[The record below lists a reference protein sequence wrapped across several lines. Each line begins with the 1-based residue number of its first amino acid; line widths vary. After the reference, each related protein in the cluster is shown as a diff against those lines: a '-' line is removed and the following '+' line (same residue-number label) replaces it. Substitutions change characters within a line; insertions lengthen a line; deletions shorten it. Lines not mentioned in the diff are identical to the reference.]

1 MPAHSPCILYILC
14 DAQQIC
20 DCYIAYCVQTNAL
33 MSIYVYTKETIYLC
47 SSKCTFD
54 HLKWS
59 WFHHGLY
66 IPAVQD
72 KYVNPRSQHLRQ
84 SSSRF
89 SPLSSRCIPGTET
102 SFKITPGDRLPGCRQ
117 EGGGERR
124 RGRTKCEAFSLH
136 LLMLTLSYLFI
147 CDRCCNIFRLFFS
160 EELCG
165 R

>member
-1 MPAHSPCILYILC
+1 MPAHSLCILYILC

-20 DCYIAYCVQTNAL
+20 DCYIAYCIQTNAL
-33 MSIYVYTKETIYLC
+33 MSIYVYAKETIYFC
-47 SSKCTFD
+47 SSKCAFD
-54 HLKWS
+54 HLKWAC
-59 WFHHGLY
+59 FHHGL
-66 IPAVQD
+66 
-72 KYVNPRSQHLRQ
+72 HLRQ

-102 SFKITPGDRLPGCRQ
+102 SFKIAPGDQLPGYRQ

-124 RGRTKCEAFSLH
+124 RGRTKCEAFSSH

-147 CDRCCNIFRLFFS
+147 CDRYCNIFRLFFS
-160 EELCG
+160 EELYG